1 MPCADA
7 QHGSNDE
14 PVPDDCGEHRLTDLR
29 HDQDRDRHNYQRA
42 AFLVRRARRRSRCA
56 RSGVREKL
64 LQISDYWHM
73 AILGGVSYGDAAGAT
88 RLGTTTSPDRDDH
101 QFDIPWKPPPEWP

>member
-1 MPCADA
+1 MTA
-7 QHGSNDE
+7 GSIASRTSAMTRIAI
-14 PVPDDCGEHRLTDLR
+14 VTTTSG
-29 HDQDRDRHNYQRA
+29 
-42 AFLVRRARRRSRCA
+42 RRSWVTRRRSCCA

-73 AILGGVSYGDAAGAT
+73 AILGGVSYGEAAGAT
-88 RLGTTTSPDRDDH
+88 RLGTPTSPDRDDH